1 MFLEKT
7 MMTTEERIINICSSF
22 TNATRFSY
30 LLNGLNSND
39 EYPKL
44 TKPELQKILK
54 KMVEEKQISRYG
66 NTNAYMDFRGKTGG
80 RYGK

>member
-1 MFLEKT
+1 MSKT
-7 MMTTEERIINICSSF
+7 MMTTEERIINICSGF

-30 LLNGLNSND
+30 LLNGLNTND
-39 EYPKL
+39 DYPQIIKSD
-44 TKPELQKILK
+44 LQKILK